1 MKVDDHSCTGT
12 ADMIVPDSW
21 ARLMGVDRL
30 MSDIF
35 QSIVFENGRAL
46 KRMQSAPERMLYST
60 VADRNV
66 IRSVHSRS
74 RMDSLN

>member
-30 MSDIF
+30 MSDTF
-35 QSIVFENGRAL
+35 QSIVFE
-46 KRMQSAPERMLYST
+46 
-60 VADRNV
+60 
-66 IRSVHSRS
+66 
-74 RMDSLN
+74 